1 MFIIKLKNRVVFLT
15 TLVCIIS
22 ILAISLINHQVAIK
36 GLEDEVNNRIQL
48 ETNNISKDI
57 DKWIALQKGSL
68 NEIIEGMVV
77 TNNFEY
83 EYGCDFLKEAVARH
97 PGTHYYM
104 SFSDQFYIHPTRNQP
119 ASDPTQRPWYLGAM
133 SNPDEF
139 FISAPYVDSRT
150 QNMVISISKAFKT
163 IDGKEGVISSDI
175 QIDHLVDIVSSATIA
190 EDSYA
195 FLIDS
200 SGNIITHLNDAFKP
214 EGKNSTNIVDILDGQ
229 LINITESENL
239 AIRDRTINDY
249 DEVNRLFYLGDV
261 VESDWKVGVGVSVAY
276 ALGTV
281 NNVLKYTLLAA
292 IIVLALSVIVSLYFA
307 NTITKPIIKA
317 VGIAENI
324 GNLNLLDNIDEK
336 DLAKKDEIGQMY
348 GSFQNIILQLRTF
361 MTDMEGSIH
370 TNQDIYV
377 NTINELNQLTNLA
390 EDTSATT
397 EELSASMEET
407 AAFTV
412 SVNEAANDINMA
424 IADFTEKVEHG
435 AHTSNEISSNADSLS
450 IKFIQAKNNT
460 MDVYASNREE
470 IEKAIESSSK
480 VQQINVLSEAILK
493 ISEQTS
499 LLSLNAAI
507 EAARAGESGR
517 GFAVVA
523 DEIRKLAED
532 SNQTVGEIQSVTQD
546 ITKSVNQLVHNTTE
560 LINFLENDIIK
571 DYEMM
576 VNAVLQYKDDG
587 SSLNNIILDL
597 SATSQELSATV
608 SQISTS
614 MNEISVTVE
623 DSTLATTNIAEKNM
637 DIVTAI
643 NTINNIMEKNK
654 LVSDKLAEIVSQ
666 VQF

>member
-1 MFIIKLKNRVVFLT
+1 MLIIKLKNRVVFLT
-15 TLVCIIS
+15 ALVCIIS
-22 ILAISLINHQVAIK
+22 ILSISLINHQVAIK
-36 GLEDEVNNRIQL
+36 GLEEEVNNRVQL
-48 ETNNISKDI
+48 ETDNISKDI
-57 DKWIALQKGSL
+57 DKWIAVQKGSL
-68 NEIIEGMVV
+68 KEIIEGMIAG
-77 TNNFEY
+77 NNFEY
-83 EYGCDFLKEAVARH
+83 EYGCDYLKAAVARN

-104 SFSDQFYIHPTRNQP
+104 SFSDQYYIHPTRNQP

-133 SNPDEF
+133 SNPDDF
-139 FISAPYVDSRT
+139 YISAPYVDSRT
-150 QNMVISISKAFKT
+150 QNMVISIAKAFKT
-163 IDGKEGVISSDI
+163 IDGREGVISSDI
-175 QIDHLVDIVSSATIA
+175 QIDYLVDFVSSAKIS

-200 SGNIITHLNDAFKP
+200 AGNLITHLNEDFKP
-214 EGKNSTNIVDILDGQ
+214 SKDHSTNVSDILEGKLDKIAQ
-229 LINITESENL
+229 SEEL
-239 AIRDRTINDY
+239 EIRNRRIKDY
-249 DEVNRLFYLGDV
+249 DGVDRFFFLGDV
-261 VESDWKVGVGVSVAY
+261 EESDWKVGVGVSVDY
-276 ALGTV
+276 AIGTV
-281 NNVLKYTLLAA
+281 SNVIKYTLFAA
-292 IIVLALSVIVSLYFA
+292 IIVLAISIVLSLFFA
-307 NTITKPIIKA
+307 NSITKPIIAA
-317 VGIAENI
+317 VGIAGHI
-324 GNLNLLDNIDEK
+324 SNLNLLDNVDEK
-336 DLAKKDEIGQMY
+336 NLARKDEIGQMY
-348 GSFQNIILQLRTF
+348 RSFQNIIDKLRVF
-361 MTDMEGSIH
+361 MKEMEGSIH
-370 TNQDIYV
+370 TNQEVYR
-377 NTINELNQLTNLA
+377 NTLGELNHLTDLA

-435 AHTSNEISSNADSLS
+435 AFTSNEISSNADTLS
-450 IKFIQAKNNT
+450 VKFIQAKNNT
-460 MDVYASNREE
+460 MDVYASNRVE

-480 VQQINVLSEAILK
+480 VKEIDVLSQAILK

-523 DEIRKLAED
+523 DEIRKLADD
-532 SNQTVGEIQSVTQD
+532 SNQTVVEIQNVTQD

-560 LINFLENDIIK
+560 LIHFLENDIIK

-608 SQISTS
+608 SQITTS

-637 DIVTAI
+637 NIVED
-643 NTINNIMEKNK
+643 INNIHKILEQNK
-654 LVSDKLAEIVSQ
+654 QVSDKLEQIVSQ

>member
-1 MFIIKLKNRVVFLT
+1 M
-15 TLVCIIS
+15 VCIIS
-22 ILAISLINHQVAIK
+22 ILSISLINHQVAIK
-36 GLEDEVNNRIQL
+36 GLEEEVNHRIQL

-57 DKWIALQKGSL
+57 DKWIAIQKSSL
-68 NEIIEGMVV
+68 KEIIEGMVV

-83 EYGCDFLKEAVARH
+83 EYGCDFLKEAVARN

-104 SFSDQFYIHPTRNQP
+104 SFSDQYYIHPMRNQP

-133 SNPDEF
+133 SNPDDF
-139 FISAPYVDSRT
+139 YISAPYVDSRT
-150 QNMVISISKAFKT
+150 QNMVISIAKAFKT
-163 IDGKEGVISSDI
+163 IDGREGVISSDI
-175 QIDHLVDIVSSATIA
+175 QIDYLVDFVSSATIA

-195 FLIDS
+195 FLIDN
-200 SGNIITHLNDAFKP
+200 SGNLITHLNDDYKP
-214 EGKNSTNIVDILDGQ
+214 EEKNSTNINDILDGN
-229 LINITESENL
+229 LAKIAESEEL
-239 AIRDRTINDY
+239 EIRNRRIKDY
-249 DEVNRLFYLGDV
+249 DEVDRLFYLGDV
-261 VESDWKVGVGVSVAY
+261 VESDWQVGVGVSVVY
-276 ALGTV
+276 ALGAV
-281 NNVLKYTLLAA
+281 NNVVKYTLLAA
-292 IIVLALSVIVSLYFA
+292 IIVLAISIVLALYFA
-307 NTITKPIIKA
+307 NSITKPIIEA
-317 VGIAENI
+317 VGIAGHI

-336 DLAKKDEIGQMY
+336 NLARKDEIGQMY
-348 GSFQNIILQLRTF
+348 GSFQNIILQLRAF
-361 MTDMEGSIH
+361 MADMEGSIH
-370 TNQDIYV
+370 TNQDIYS
-377 NTINELNQLTNLA
+377 NTINELNNLTNLA

-407 AAFTV
+407 SAFTI

-435 AHTSNEISSNADSLS
+435 AYTSNEISSNADSLS
-450 IKFIQAKNNT
+450 VKFIQAKNNT
-460 MDVYASNREE
+460 MDVYATNREE
-470 IEKAIESSSK
+470 IERAIESSSK

-532 SNQTVGEIQSVTQD
+532 SNQTVGEIQNVTQD
-546 ITKSVNQLVHNTTE
+546 ITKSVNQLVHNTSE

-608 SQISTS
+608 SQITSS
-614 MNEISVTVE
+614 MNEISHTVE

-654 LVSDKLAEIVSQ
+654 LVSDKLDEIVSQ